1 MLLPEHETYDE
12 EANLVQVYVTSGLY
26 QAEIIR
32 GKLET
37 NGIPVLLKY
46 ESLGPVMGLTVDG
59 LGQVQVWVPT
69 SAAAAA
75 RDLLAESETLTDEA
89 EDESDEDELDDGDVG
104 DG

>member
-1 MLLPEHETYDE
+1 MLWPDHATHDE
-12 EANLVQVYVTSGLY
+12 DANLVQVYTTAGLY

-59 LGQVQVWVPT
+59 LGEVQVWVPA
-69 SAAAAA
+69 SRAAVA
-75 RDLLAESETLTDEA
+75 RDLLNEPAPIPDA
-89 EDESDEDELDDGDVG
+89 DDYDDELMDANADGD
-104 DG
+104 D